1 MNIYEHLSNE
11 DLVSERDHAYEI
23 ECILNR
29 AMYMWSKKRLAEKRT
44 TAITNEVCT
53 RMIAG
58 TMNFNDAGELI

>member
-23 ECILNR
+23 ECILR
-29 AMYMWSKKRLAEKRT
+29 KAKYMWSKKRAAEKRT
-44 TAITNEVCT
+44 TAIANEVCA